1 MSSARRVVVVDAYA
15 TTKMLADE
23 FRAAGVELVRVQSS
37 PVVPALF
44 QGRPFDPADYVD
56 DIVHDGDLAAT
67 IARCRAHEPLAVV
80 VGEEPGVEL
89 ADVLSAELGLLTNGV
104 ELSSARRNKY
114 DMIETVRRAGL
125 TTMRQI
131 CPGSADELFEWH
143 RSIGGRTVIKPL
155 RSTGGDGL
163 HFCDT
168 PQDAVAAFDKVVGV
182 ENLYSERNAGVVAQ
196 EYLRGTEYSVNT
208 VSRDGSRHVT
218 DIWRT
223 ARISVNGIIDF
234 ANQVHLMRRRG
245 EVQDRLADY
254 AGRVLDA
261 LGIRHGPAHLDI
273 KMTESGPAL
282 VEVGARL
289 CGGRVPYFVR
299 RLLGESQIDLTV
311 DAYLN
316 PQRFHERTGGDYPT
330 GRYFAIVPM
339 ACPVEGTLR
348 AYRHLDRIRELE
360 SFREVLVFIKPG
372 ERIMP
377 TTTDLLPL
385 LVLLEH
391 DFEETVLRDAGTI
404 NYLDGEAFYELEP
417 EAAAEARAGD
427 RPTCTSAHGEGPL
440 RRLC

>member
-1 MSSARRVVVVDAYA
+1 MSSARRVVVVDAYG
-15 TTKMLADE
+15 TTKALADE
-23 FRAAGVELVRVQSS
+23 FRAAGVDLVRVQSS
-37 PVVPALF
+37 PAVPALF
-44 QGRPFDPADYVD
+44 QSRPVDRADYVD
-56 DIVHDGDLAAT
+56 DIVHDGDLTAT
-67 IARCRAHEPLAVV
+67 LAKCRAHEPIAVV
-80 VGEEPGVEL
+80 VGEEPGIEL
-89 ADVLSAELGLLTNGV
+89 ADELSAGLGLLTNGV
-104 ELSSARRNKY
+104 ELSEARRDKY
-114 DMIETVRRAGL
+114 AMIEAARRAGL

-131 CPGSADELFEWH
+131 RPESAEEVFEWH
-143 RSIGGRTVIKPL
+143 RSTGGRIVIKPL

-168 PQDAVAAFDKVVGV
+168 PEESAVAFDKVVGAV
-182 ENLYSERNAGVVAQ
+182 NLYSERNAGVVAQ

-208 VSRDGSRHVT
+208 VSRDGRRHIT

-261 LGIRHGPAHLDI
+261 LDIRHGPAHLDI
-273 KMTESGPAL
+273 KMTEEGPAL

-289 CGGRVPYFVR
+289 CGGRVPSFAR
-299 RLLGESQIDLTV
+299 EMLGESQIDLTV

-316 PQRFHERTGGDYPT
+316 PQRFHERTGGDYPA
-330 GRYFAIVPM
+330 GRHFAIVPM

-348 AYRHLDRIRELE
+348 GYRHLDRIRELE
-360 SFREVLVFIKPG
+360 SFREMIVFTKPG
-372 ERIMP
+372 ERIVP

-391 DFEETVLRDAGTI
+391 DSEETVLRDAGTI
-404 NYLDGEAFYELEP
+404 NYLDGESFYELEP
-417 EAAAEARAGD
+417 EAVAG
-427 RPTCTSAHGEGPL
+427 EQGP
-440 RRLC
+440 R

>member
-1 MSSARRVVVVDAYA
+1 MSSARRVVVVDAYG
-15 TTKMLADE
+15 TTKPLATE
-23 FRAAGVELVRVQSS
+23 FRAAGVDLVRVQSS
-37 PVVPALF
+37 PAVPALF
-44 QGRPFDPADYVD
+44 RGRPVDGADYVA

-67 IARCRAHEPLAVV
+67 LAKVRAHEPIAVV
-80 VGEEPGVEL
+80 AGEEPGIEL
-89 ADVLSAELGLLTNGV
+89 ADRLSAGLGLLTNGV
-104 ELSSARRNKY
+104 ELSEARRDKY
-114 DMIETVRRAGL
+114 EMIEAVRRAGL

-131 CPGSADELFEWH
+131 RPRSAEEVFEWH
-143 RSIGGRTVIKPL
+143 RSIGGRVVIKPL

-168 PQDAVAAFDKVVGV
+168 PEDSAAAFDKVVGAV
-182 ENLYSERNAGVVAQ
+182 NLYSERNAGVVAQ

-208 VSRDGSRHVT
+208 VSRDGKRHVT

-254 AGRVLDA
+254 ADRVLDA
-261 LGIRHGPAHLDI
+261 LDIRHGPAHLDI
-273 KMTESGPAL
+273 KLTEAGPAL

-289 CGGRVPYFVR
+289 CGGRVPTFTR
-299 RLLGESQIDLTV
+299 ELLGESQIDLTV

-316 PQRFHERTGGDYPT
+316 PQRFHARTGGDYPA
-330 GRYFAIVPM
+330 GRHFAIVPM

-348 AYRHLDRIRELE
+348 AYRHLDLIRELE
-360 SFREVLVFIKPG
+360 SFREVLVFVQPG
-372 ERIMP
+372 ERIVP

-391 DFEETVLRDAGTI
+391 DAEETVLRDAGTI
-404 NYLDGEAFYELEP
+404 NYLDGDGFYELEP
-417 EAAAEARAGD
+417 EAVAVEPAAR
-427 RPTCTSAHGEGPL
+427 
-440 RRLC
+440 